1 MRKGITDAIQ
11 MPIYLHAL
19 ALQHYRGIGPKIQKL
34 RCFREFN
41 FFIGANN
48 TGKSTILDYLRR
60 YLNHHKDPQQIRGT
74 EQYRGEV
81 TGNTVAAVGI
91 PISTFLENVY
101 AQHGQNA
108 QGRLHPDTIPK
119 ISGLMAD

>member
-1 MRKGITDAIQ
+1 

-19 ALQHYRGIGPKIQKL
+19 ALRYYRGIGPKTQRL
-34 RCFREFN
+34 RSFQGFN

-60 YLNHHKDPQQIRGT
+60 YLNHERNPQQMRPL

-81 TGNTVAAVGI
+81 TGNTSAAVGI
-91 PISTFLENVY
+91 PLDVFLTNVNTSLGSRAQEPFISS
-101 AQHGQNA
+101 A
-108 QGRLHPDTIPK
+108 IPK
-119 ISGLMAD
+119 IVELIAEDDII